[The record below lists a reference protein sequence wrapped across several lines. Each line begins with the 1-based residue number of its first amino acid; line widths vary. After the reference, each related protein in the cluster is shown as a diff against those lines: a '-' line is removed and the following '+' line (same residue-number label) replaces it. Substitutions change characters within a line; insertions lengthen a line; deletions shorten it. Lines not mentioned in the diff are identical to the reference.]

1 MLRGRSQYL
10 VSDVSGHPISPIF
23 KGRVAG
29 NQLPNSSTNT
39 PEGRRHPLITVSLYS
54 HLTSANHKLRRATGP
69 KFDFTEE
76 FSSMPLPR
84 DVLVENLICLTLP
97 FLNEINDTYGKSF
110 P

>member
-10 VSDVSGHPISPIF
+10 GSDVTGHPVSPIF
-23 KGRVAG
+23 KGRVDC

-39 PEGRRHPLITVSLYS
+39 PEGRRHPLITVGLYS

-76 FSSMPLPR
+76 SSSMLLPR
-84 DVLVENLICLTLP
+84 DVLVENLICRTLP
-97 FLNEINDTYGKSF
+97 LLNEINDTYGKSF